1 MVFIRKSAGRSGA
14 TKVQIAER
22 RDGRNHIVEHVGT
35 ARSEAE
41 LAVLIAEA
49 NRRLRPGQEVLDL
62 GIDDDPG
69 PGRAG
74 VITGKRSAVLWHV
87 LTAVYAR
94 LGFDTIGDPAFEQLV
109 LARIVEPTSK
119 ADSLRVPAPRSA
131 ATATPSRP
139 RASRTPA
146 PAGMSPCACTT

>member
-22 RDGRNHIVEHVGT
+22 RGGRNHIVEHVGT

-41 LAVLIAEA
+41 LAVLMAEA

-62 GIDDDPG
+62 GIDDEPG

-94 LGFDTIGDPAFEQLV
+94 LGFDTIGDAAFE
-109 LARIVEPTSK
+109 
-119 ADSLRVPAPRSA
+119 
-131 ATATPSRP
+131 
-139 RASRTPA
+139 
-146 PAGMSPCACTT
+146 

>member
-62 GIDDDPG
+62 GIDDEPR

-94 LGFDTIGDPAFEQLV
+94 LGFDTIGDAAFYQKPHAEV
-109 LARIVEPTSK
+109 AASLARMEALTGE
-119 ADSLRVPAPRSA
+119 LEA
-131 ATATPSRP
+131 AFARWEALDLQSQG
-139 RASRTPA
+139 A
-146 PAGMSPCACTT
+146 